1 MATLCS
7 SLSNM
12 THFQQHGILLGGL
25 KYQFLRG
32 EEGGQILGKKKGCG
46 GITVQA
52 SNSGFVRN
60 DRVKLR

>member
-1 MATLCS
+1 
-7 SLSNM
+7 M
-12 THFQQHGILLGGL
+12 THFQQHGILLGGV